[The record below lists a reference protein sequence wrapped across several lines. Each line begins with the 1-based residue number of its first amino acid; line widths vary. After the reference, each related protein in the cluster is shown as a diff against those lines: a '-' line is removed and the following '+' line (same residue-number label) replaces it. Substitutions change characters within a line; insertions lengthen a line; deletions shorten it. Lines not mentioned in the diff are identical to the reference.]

1 MMSIIGEAATVK
13 LPSPYSS
20 LTEPYV
26 EYYTDNNGIDVR
38 VVVHNMKYVQN
49 QMFMSHTNLKSVT
62 ILSGTISIGQ
72 KCFENCTALTQII
85 LPSTLTTI
93 DDTVFRECTAL
104 TELRIPSSVSRISG
118 YNIFYNVKCPLYF
131 YSTTPPTAGVST
143 FYNYKGSYIYVPS
156 TSIEAYKAATYWSK
170 VASKIYEMED

>member
-1 MMSIIGEAATVK
+1 MMSIIGNAATVK

-38 VVVHNMKYVQN
+38 VVIHNMKYVQN
-49 QMFMSHTNLKSVT
+49 QMFKSHTSLKSVT
-62 ILSGTISIGQ
+62 ILSGTVSIGQ
-72 KCFENCTALTQII
+72 ICFQDCTACTQVI

-93 DDTVFRECTAL
+93 GDSVFRGCTAL
-104 TELRIPSSVSRISG
+104 TELRFPSSVSNITN

-131 YSTTPPTAGVST
+131 YSTTPPSAGGTT
-143 FYNYKGSYIYVPS
+143 FNNYKGSYIYVPS
-156 TSIEAYKAATYWSK
+156 ASIETYKAATGWSD
-170 VASKIYEMED
+170 VASKIYAMED